1 MPNAIVKSRSEHK
14 VFVSDEVEH
23 CNDFSALQQRLSL
36 ERSCLVNWDT
46 QAEVWARA
54 FGPSVLNVNPA
65 DCSLLLSETPMCP
78 ASIQDTL
85 DEMVFEHFG
94 FGSYCTRPAPVL
106 AALAVQ
112 ELQFASAAQPAVR
125 PAALVID
132 AGFSGTHIMPIF
144 GGKPLNFATK
154 RLNVGGKLLTN
165 HLKQVVSYRS
175 FNVMDETHLVNDA
188 KERLCY
194 VSLDAANDFA
204 LSRFRGKRNTLRRE
218 FIMPDYVTNFRGRI
232 REPHNLD
239 PSFAPSAKSG
249 PEKAADVGPP
259 KKKANTSSDEQ
270 VLALS
275 SERISVPEVFFCPS
289 DIGID
294 QAGLAEC
301 CVQAVGSCLPDI
313 REALY
318 SNIILTGG
326 STLFPNLQ
334 KRLERELRETVPSDM
349 SLQVTQAQDPSLAA
363 WRGGSILAGGDMYAA
378 HTVTRKEYNEHGHSL
393 CRRRFLA

>member
-1 MPNAIVKSRSEHK
+1 MELSRLVIDNGAHTCKVGFAGQTGPLKLMPNAIVKSRSEHK

-165 HLKQVVSYRS
+165 HLKQVVSYRYY
-175 FNVMDETHLVNDA
+175 
-188 KERLCY
+188 C
-194 VSLDAANDFA
+194 
-204 LSRFRGKRNTLRRE
+204 RR
-218 FIMPDYVTNFRGRI
+218 T
-232 REPHNLD
+232 
-239 PSFAPSAKSG
+239 SG
-249 PEKAADVGPP
+249 
-259 KKKANTSSDEQ
+259 
-270 VLALS
+270 
-275 SERISVPEVFFCPS
+275 CP
-289 DIGID
+289 
-294 QAGLAEC
+294 GLAAAAC
-301 CVQAVGSCLPDI
+301 IAGRAPRGLP
-313 REALY
+313 APPLPC
-318 SNIILTGG
+318 TGR
-326 STLFPNLQ
+326 ST
-334 KRLERELRETVPSDM
+334 
-349 SLQVTQAQDPSLAA
+349 
-363 WRGGSILAGGDMYAA
+363 
-378 HTVTRKEYNEHGHSL
+378 
-393 CRRRFLA
+393 

>member
-1 MPNAIVKSRSEHK
+1 
-14 VFVSDEVEH
+14 
-23 CNDFSALQQRLSL
+23 
-36 ERSCLVNWDT
+36 
-46 QAEVWARA
+46 
-54 FGPSVLNVNPA
+54 
-65 DCSLLLSETPMCP
+65 
-78 ASIQDTL
+78 
-85 DEMVFEHFG
+85 
-94 FGSYCTRPAPVL
+94 
-106 AALAVQ
+106 
-112 ELQFASAAQPAVR
+112 
-125 PAALVID
+125 
-132 AGFSGTHIMPIF
+132 
-144 GGKPLNFATK
+144 
-154 RLNVGGKLLTN
+154 
-165 HLKQVVSYRS
+165 
-175 FNVMDETHLVNDA
+175 MDETHLVNDA

-204 LSRFRGKRNTLRRE
+204 LSRFRGKRKSADGVSPNPANAPTGPQHRHRGHGPVLRSRTLSHTQPRAHLPTLTPATRRRRRRPTCSSERSTLRRE

-259 KKKANTSSDEQ
+259 KKKANTSSDEQAQALAHPSPQRIQPPPSLPPLALSTRPFLVSPRLPLLASQPLPPPALQ

-334 KRLERELRETVPSDM
+334 KRLERELRETV
-349 SLQVTQAQDPSLAA
+349 LQH
-363 WRGGSILAGGDMYAA
+363 I
-378 HTVTRKEYNEHGHSL
+378 
-393 CRRRFLA
+393 